1 MKAAVLH
8 AANQPLTIEEVALAK
23 PGSREVLMRTAFAG
37 LCHSDL
43 HFIEGLYPHPTPCVL
58 GHESAGIVEAV
69 GDAVTYVKPGDH
81 VITCLS
87 VFCGTC
93 SQCVTGHPNLCENTE
108 VKMPPGVSR
117 RLSWKGGE
125 LMNQFLNLSSFA
137 EEMLVHENAIVKI
150 DPDIPLDRAALVGC
164 GVMTGVGAVFNAAK
178 VEPGSTVAVIGC
190 GGVGL
195 SAVNGAALAGA
206 ERIIAIDTVAS
217 KLELARTMG
226 ATDTLNASNA
236 DPVKAI
242 REMTGGGV
250 HYSFEALGTK
260 TTAEQAFQMLRGGG
274 TATIIGMV
282 PFGVKIELHGYDFL
296 RDRKF
301 QGTSMGGN
309 RFRVDMPRLLSLW
322 RQGRLKLDHLISG
335 THQARRDQ
343 RRLRRAQIRRAGAS
357 ADRFRR
363 TLSRLPSPRRRP
375 AQRPE
380 GDAAAHI
387 GGDREREG
395 QLVAAGEVEDQARRP
410 RAGGRADAAADRD
423 HAEDGAELAARERG
437 RRSWR

>member
-8 AANQPLTIEEVALAK
+8 AANQPLTIEEVSLTK
-23 PGSREVLMRTAFAG
+23 PGPRDVLLRTAFAG

-69 GDAVTYVKPGDH
+69 GEGVNYVKPGDH

-93 SQCVTGHPNLCENTE
+93 PQCVTGHPNLCENTE
-108 VKMPPGVSR
+108 VKLPPGVSR

-125 LMNQFLNLSSFA
+125 LMNQFLNLSSFG
-137 EEMLVHENAIVKI
+137 EQMLVHENSMVKI

-178 VEPGSTVAVIGC
+178 VEPGATVAVIGC

-206 ERIIAIDTVAS
+206 ERIIAIDTVPS
-217 KLELARTMG
+217 KLELARELG

-242 REMTGGGV
+242 RDMTGGGV
-250 HYSFEALGTK
+250 DYSFEALGTK
-260 TTAEQAFQMLRGGG
+260 TTAEQAFGMLRPGG

-282 PFGVKIELHGYDFL
+282 PLGVKIELHGYDFL
-296 RDRKF
+296 RDRKL

-335 THQARRDQ
+335 RIKLSEVNEGFAA
-343 RRLRRAQIRRAGAS
+343 LKSGAPVRQLI
-357 ADRFRR
+357 DF
-363 TLSRLPSPRRRP
+363 
-375 AQRPE
+375 
-380 GDAAAHI
+380 AA
-387 GGDREREG
+387 
-395 QLVAAGEVEDQARRP
+395 
-410 RAGGRADAAADRD
+410 
-423 HAEDGAELAARERG
+423 
-437 RRSWR
+437 

>member
-8 AANQPLTIEEVALAK
+8 APHQPLTIEEVSLTK
-23 PGSREVLMRTAFAG
+23 PGPREVLLRTAFAG

-43 HFIEGLYPHPTPCVL
+43 HFIEGLYPHPVPCVL
-58 GHESAGIVEAV
+58 GHESSGIVEAV
-69 GDAVTYVKPGDH
+69 GEGVTYVKPGDH
-81 VITCLS
+81 VVTCLS

-93 SQCVTGHPNLCENTE
+93 PQCVTGHPNLCENTE
-108 VKMPPGVSR
+108 VKMLPGVSR
-117 RLSWKGGE
+117 RMTWKSGE
-125 LMNQFLNLSSFA
+125 LMNQFLNLSSFG
-137 EEMLVHENAIVKI
+137 EQMLVHENSMVKI

-164 GVMTGVGAVFNAAK
+164 GVMTGVGAVFNAAR
-178 VEPGSTVAVIGC
+178 VEPGATVAVIGC

-206 ERIIAIDTVAS
+206 ERIIAIDTQPS
-217 KLELARTMG
+217 KLELARELG

-236 DPVKAI
+236 DPVQMV

-250 HYSFEALGTK
+250 NYSFEALGTK
-260 TTAEQAFQMLRGGG
+260 GTAEQSFQMLRAGG

-296 RDRKF
+296 RDRKI

-335 THQARRDQ
+335 RIKLAEINEGFAA
-343 RRLRRAQIRRAGAS
+343 LKSAQPVR
-357 ADRFRR
+357 
-363 TLSRLPSPRRRP
+363 
-375 AQRPE
+375 
-380 GDAAAHI
+380 
-387 GGDREREG
+387 
-395 QLVAAGEVEDQARRP
+395 QLIDFAAG
-410 RAGGRADAAADRD
+410 
-423 HAEDGAELAARERG
+423 
-437 RRSWR
+437 

>member
-8 AANQPLTIEEVALAK
+8 APHEKLTIEDVTLEK
-23 PGSREVLMRTAFAG
+23 PKAREVLLRTAFAG

-58 GHESAGIVEAV
+58 GHESAAVVEAV
-69 GDAVTYVKPGDH
+69 GEGVTYVKPGDH

-93 SQCVTGHPNLCENTE
+93 AQCVTGHPNLCEDTS
-108 VKMPPGVSR
+108 VKMLPGVAQR
-117 RLSWKGGE
+117 MTWKGGKE
-125 LMNQFLNLSSFA
+125 HMNQFLNLSSFG
-137 EEMLVHENAIVKI
+137 EQMLVHENSMVKI
-150 DPDIPLDRAALVGC
+150 DPEIPLDVAALVGC

-195 SAVNGAALAGA
+195 SAVNGAVLAGA
-206 ERIIAIDTVAS
+206 ERVIAIDTQPS
-217 KLELARTMG
+217 KLEIARQLG
-226 ATDTLNASNA
+226 ATDTLNVSNID

-250 HYSFEALGTK
+250 NYSFEALGAK
-260 TTAEQAFQMLRGGG
+260 TTAEQAFGMLRAGG

-296 RDRKF
+296 RDRKI

-322 RQGRLKLDHLISG
+322 KQGRLKLDHLISG
-335 THQARRDQ
+335 RIKLDQ
-343 RRLRRAQIRRAGAS
+343 INDGFAALKSGAPVRQVI
-357 ADRFRR
+357 DF
-363 TLSRLPSPRRRP
+363 
-375 AQRPE
+375 
-380 GDAAAHI
+380 AA
-387 GGDREREG
+387 
-395 QLVAAGEVEDQARRP
+395 
-410 RAGGRADAAADRD
+410 
-423 HAEDGAELAARERG
+423 
-437 RRSWR
+437 

>member
-8 AANQPLTIEEVALAK
+8 AANQPLTIEEVALTK
-23 PGSREVLMRTAFAG
+23 PQSREVLLRTAFAG

-43 HFIEGLYPHPTPCVL
+43 HFIDGLYPHPTPCVL

-69 GDAVTYVKPGDH
+69 GDGVTYVKPGDH

-93 SQCVTGHPNLCENTE
+93 PQCVTGHPNLCENTE

-117 RLSWKGGE
+117 RLSWRGGE

-137 EEMLVHENAIVKI
+137 EQMLVHENSMVKI

-178 VEPGSTVAVIGC
+178 VEPGATVAVIGC

-217 KLELARTMG
+217 KLEVARELG

-242 REMTGGGV
+242 RDMTGGGV

-260 TTAEQAFQMLRGGG
+260 ATAEQAFGMLRPGG

-282 PFGVKIELHGYDFL
+282 PLGVKIELHGYDFL
-296 RDRKF
+296 RDRKL

-335 THQARRDQ
+335 RIGLDQ
-343 RRLRRAQIRRAGAS
+343 INDGFAALKSGAPVRQLI
-357 ADRFRR
+357 DF
-363 TLSRLPSPRRRP
+363 
-375 AQRPE
+375 
-380 GDAAAHI
+380 AA
-387 GGDREREG
+387 
-395 QLVAAGEVEDQARRP
+395 
-410 RAGGRADAAADRD
+410 
-423 HAEDGAELAARERG
+423 
-437 RRSWR
+437 

>member
-8 AANQPLTIEEVALAK
+8 AANQPLTIEEVALTK
-23 PGSREVLMRTAFAG
+23 PGSREVLLRTAFAG

-43 HFIEGLYPHPTPCVL
+43 HFIEGLYSHPTPCVL

-108 VKMPPGVSR
+108 VKLPPGVSR

-137 EEMLVHENAIVKI
+137 EQMLVHENSMVKI

-178 VEPGSTVAVIGC
+178 VEPGATVAVIGC

-217 KLELARTMG
+217 KLEVARELG

-236 DPVKAI
+236 DPVKAV
-242 REMTGGGV
+242 RDMTGGGV

-260 TTAEQAFQMLRGGG
+260 TTAEQAFGMLRPGG

-296 RDRKF
+296 RDRKL

-335 THQARRDQ
+335 RIKLDQ
-343 RRLRRAQIRRAGAS
+343 INEGFAALKSGAPVRQLI
-357 ADRFRR
+357 DF
-363 TLSRLPSPRRRP
+363 
-375 AQRPE
+375 
-380 GDAAAHI
+380 AA
-387 GGDREREG
+387 
-395 QLVAAGEVEDQARRP
+395 
-410 RAGGRADAAADRD
+410 
-423 HAEDGAELAARERG
+423 
-437 RRSWR
+437 